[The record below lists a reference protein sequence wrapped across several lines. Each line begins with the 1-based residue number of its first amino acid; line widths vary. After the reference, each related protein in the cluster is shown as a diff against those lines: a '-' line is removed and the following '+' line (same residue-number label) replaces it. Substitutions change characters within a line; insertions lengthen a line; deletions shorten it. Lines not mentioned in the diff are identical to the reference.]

1 MAWRGEASEA
11 YTALDACAGE
21 SLWTADQGRG
31 AREGDKMMWSPEDV
45 RLEALRI
52 RTAVTDSA
60 QPLNYSLVDV
70 TALLTHAAELMAG
83 SADLTQVQQLE
94 ARVAELERQNAALRE
109 VVTAAAQDGSV
120 SSMASVVERA
130 RALLRAESAP
140 ATAQAAS

>member
-1 MAWRGEASEA
+1 M
-11 YTALDACAGE
+11 
-21 SLWTADQGRG
+21 WT
-31 AREGDKMMWSPEDV
+31 PEDV
-45 RLEALRI
+45 RLEARRI
-52 RTAVTDSA
+52 REAATSDPT

-70 TALLTHAAELMAG
+70 TALLTRAAELLADG
-83 SADLTQVQQLE
+83 ADLTRVRQLE

-140 ATAQAAS
+140 APAAS

>member
-1 MAWRGEASEA
+1 MGH
-11 YTALDACAGE
+11 
-21 SLWTADQGRG
+21 
-31 AREGDKMMWSPEDV
+31 EGDENMWSPEDV

-120 SSMASVVERA
+120 SLMASVVERA